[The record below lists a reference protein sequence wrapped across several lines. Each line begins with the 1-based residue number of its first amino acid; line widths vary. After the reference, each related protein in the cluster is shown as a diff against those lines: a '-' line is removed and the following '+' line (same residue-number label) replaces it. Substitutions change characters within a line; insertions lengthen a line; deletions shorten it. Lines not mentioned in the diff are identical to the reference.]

1 MGFHTSDPFSNAG
14 REGAV
19 PVGSTPAWLKDAD
32 HRQALAGLLS
42 RYSTGPRWLTEPAPD
57 YQALQQALA
66 CALRAPD
73 HGQLVPW
80 RAVLI
85 ESDQRE
91 ALGECFARFARDV
104 GKSEDEVD
112 RERERAHKGPVLVAW
127 VARITPGIAEVPEHE
142 QWITVGGALTN
153 FLNALH
159 LMGYGAKTLSGRKC
173 THPAVSE
180 AFCSP
185 GERLVAFVGIGTA
198 SRRAAPRSM
207 DQVDNVLSPWARAP
221 MTGSP
226 GEAHAFP

>member
-1 MGFHTSDPFSNAG
+1 MGFHTSDPFLKSG
-14 REGAV
+14 REDAAL
-19 PVGSTPAWLKDAD
+19 VGSTPAWPEDTD
-32 HRQALAGLLS
+32 HRHALAGLLS
-42 RYSTGPRWLTEPAPD
+42 RYSTGPRWLTEPAPGHH
-57 YQALQQALA
+57 ALQQAIA

-85 ESDQRE
+85 ERDQRE
-91 ALGECFARFARDV
+91 ALGECFARFALAV
-104 GKSEDEVD
+104 GKSEEEVD

-127 VARITPGIAEVPEHE
+127 LARITPGIAEVPEHE

-185 GERLVAFVGIGTA
+185 GERLVAFVGIGTPC
-198 SRRAAPRSM
+198 RRATPRST
-207 DQVDNVLSPWARAP
+207 DNVDTVFSRWIPTAGGGQKA
-221 MTGSP
+221 
-226 GEAHAFP
+226 

>member
-57 YQALQQALA
+57 HQALQQALA

-127 VARITPGIAEVPEHE
+127 VARITPGIAE
-142 QWITVGGALTN
+142 A
-153 FLNALH
+153 
-159 LMGYGAKTLSGRKC
+159 
-173 THPAVSE
+173 
-180 AFCSP
+180 
-185 GERLVAFVGIGTA
+185 
-198 SRRAAPRSM
+198 
-207 DQVDNVLSPWARAP
+207 ARARAVDHGRGRLDQFP
-221 MTGSP
+221 QRLAPHGLWRQDAQRTQMHASG
-226 GEAHAFP
+226 GE